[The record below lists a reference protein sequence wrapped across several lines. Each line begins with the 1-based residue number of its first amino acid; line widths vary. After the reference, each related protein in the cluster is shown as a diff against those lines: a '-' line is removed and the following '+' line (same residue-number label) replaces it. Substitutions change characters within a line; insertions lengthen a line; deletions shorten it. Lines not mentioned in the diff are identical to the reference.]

1 MSRRLFV
8 GSVVAALIAMLALAP
23 AAGATPPTQI
33 SITVETQFEPG
44 AVDPFTATGG
54 VVCAAGSVSTP
65 FAKLVGS
72 QSNTHGQILVLK
84 RFECADGTFDVLLRV
99 TLDFATGDTAGTWS
113 VRGGTGAYAKLH
125 GAGKLTGDG
134 LGMSVLDVYT
144 GKMHID

>member
-1 MSRRLFV
+1 MSRKLFV
-8 GSVVAALIAMLALAP
+8 GSVVAAFIAMLALAP
-23 AAGATPPTQI
+23 AAAATPPTPV
-33 SITVETQFEPG
+33 SITVQTTFEPG

-65 FAKLVGS
+65 FAKLVGF

-113 VRGGTGAYAKLH
+113 VLSGTGAYAKLH
-125 GAGKLTGDG
+125 GAGKLTGDAG
-134 LGMSVLDVYT
+134 DGAILDVYT
-144 GKMHID
+144 GRMHVD